1 MFATLRC
8 GWQLSR
14 TQRAPERLQ
23 TRLKRILLALVLSLF
38 LGFVGL
44 YVVAGSAL
52 FEADTYRPQNPSLLV
67 LVLCVVALL
76 TEWLAP
82 AERVRLLC
90 LSQYIEVPFRS
101 ALLVNLLSVLGGA
114 VIPGGTGQGP
124 AIVAALGRLGV
135 PVGKGIGVTMQT
147 YILDM
152 IFFAWS
158 VPLSLWYLVYSD
170 TITLP
175 TDLKNFTLV
184 AVSFVLVAP
193 IILGRYPRLIVG
205 LLLIAAKWPLLR
217 RFEVRLRK
225 VAHDY
230 YRSSRSY
237 LNMPTYFWLKLHLLT
252 AANWV
257 SGFVL
262 LWGLLELYGID
273 ISFLG
278 TLALLGVITL
288 ASQFIPTPRG
298 AGFVEAAV
306 GLSVGISQ
314 GGGVAAAL
322 LVWRLLTVYV
332 SFILGPLAGWLL
344 LLSPR
349 VKRFGPKTLR

>member
-1 MFATLRC
+1 
-8 GWQLSR
+8 
-14 TQRAPERLQ
+14 
-23 TRLKRILLALVLSLF
+23 
-38 LGFVGL
+38 
-44 YVVAGSAL
+44 
-52 FEADTYRPQNPSLLV
+52 
-67 LVLCVVALL
+67 
-76 TEWLAP
+76 
-82 AERVRLLC
+82 
-90 LSQYIEVPFRS
+90 
-101 ALLVNLLSVLGGA
+101 
-114 VIPGGTGQGP
+114 
-124 AIVAALGRLGV
+124 
-135 PVGKGIGVTMQT
+135 MQT
-147 YILDM
+147 YVLDM

-175 TDLKNFTLV
+175 ADLKNFTLV
-184 AVSFVLVAP
+184 AVSFVLVVA

-205 LLLIAAKWPLLR
+205 LLLIVAKWPLLR

-237 LNMPTYFWLKLHLLT
+237 LNMPTYSWLKLHLLT

-262 LWGLLELYGID
+262 LWGLLELYGLD

-322 LVWRLLTVYV
+322 LVWRLLTVYA

-349 VKRFGPKTLR
+349 VKRFGPKALR

>member
-1 MFATLRC
+1 MPR
-8 GWQLSR
+8 
-14 TQRAPERLQ
+14 
-23 TRLKRILLALVLSLF
+23 RI
-38 LGFVGL
+38 
-44 YVVAGSAL
+44 
-52 FEADTYRPQNPSLLV
+52 
-67 LVLCVVALL
+67 
-76 TEWLAP
+76 
-82 AERVRLLC
+82 
-90 LSQYIEVPFRS
+90 
-101 ALLVNLLSVLGGA
+101 
-114 VIPGGTGQGP
+114 
-124 AIVAALGRLGV
+124 
-135 PVGKGIGVTMQT
+135 
-147 YILDM
+147 
-152 IFFAWS
+152 
-158 VPLSLWYLVYSD
+158 
-170 TITLP
+170 
-175 TDLKNFTLV
+175 
-184 AVSFVLVAP
+184 
-193 IILGRYPRLIVG
+193 
-205 LLLIAAKWPLLR
+205 R

-237 LNMPTYFWLKLHLLT
+237 LSMPTYSWLKLHLLT
-252 AANWV
+252 AANLV

-322 LVWRLLTVYV
+322 LVWRLLTVYA

-349 VKRFGPKTLR
+349 VKRFGPKALR